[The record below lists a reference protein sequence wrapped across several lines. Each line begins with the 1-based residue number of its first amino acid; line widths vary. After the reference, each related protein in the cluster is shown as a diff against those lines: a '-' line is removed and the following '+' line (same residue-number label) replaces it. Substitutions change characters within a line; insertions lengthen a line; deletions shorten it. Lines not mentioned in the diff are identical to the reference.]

1 MSDIDNDKANAE
13 WLVKIG
19 QSATAPAPASKP
31 VTKKDE
37 E

>member
-1 MSDIDNDKANAE
+1 MSDNDNDKANAE
-13 WLVKIG
+13 WLVRIG
-19 QSATAPAPASKP
+19 QSATAPAPKP

>member
-1 MSDIDNDKANAE
+1 MSDNDNDKANAE
-13 WLVKIG
+13 WLVRIG
-19 QSATAPAPASKP
+19 QSAPAQAQKP

>member
-1 MSDIDNDKANAE
+1 MSDNDNDKANAE
-13 WLVKIG
+13 WLVRIG
-19 QSATAPAPASKP
+19 QSATTPAPKP